1 MPNKIKVE
9 TADIVDGSKSSI
21 DMKSF
26 EENFNKVFRYKPSK
40 ISIGEIKLSGACP
53 AFKEWAARIKPG
65 ERLPRGKY
73 FNKWNAYRL
82 FLTQ

>member
-1 MPNKIKVE
+1 MPNKIKIE

-53 AFKEWAARIKPG
+53 AFK
-65 ERLPRGKY
+65 
-73 FNKWNAYRL
+73 
-82 FLTQ
+82 

>member
-1 MPNKIKVE
+1 MTNKSMVKF
-9 TADIVDGSKSSI
+9 ADIADESKSSI

-40 ISIGEIKLSGACP
+40 ISIVEIKLSGACP
-53 AFKEWAARIKPG
+53 AFREWAARIKPG

-73 FNKWNAYRL
+73 FRQWNVYRP
-82 FLTQ
+82 FLS